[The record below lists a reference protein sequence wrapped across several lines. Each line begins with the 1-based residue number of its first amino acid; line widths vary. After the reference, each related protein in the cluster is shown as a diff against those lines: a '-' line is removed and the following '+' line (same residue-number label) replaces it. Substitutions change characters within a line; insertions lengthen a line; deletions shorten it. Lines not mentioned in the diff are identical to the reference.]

1 MAFNGTKFKVLRYG
15 FNEELKHVSNYMTP
29 EAEDTID
36 VKSVLRDLGIIM
48 NDQATWKN
56 HVDKVCSQ
64 VNQKAGLIQ
73 GHIEYCSQILQPL
86 KSGELQ
92 RLEHLQKILS
102 KKIPQVK
109 KLNY

>member
-56 HVDKVCSQ
+56 HVDKVF
-64 VNQKAGLIQ
+64 
-73 GHIEYCSQILQPL
+73 SQINQRQDVYQEPSDVEQPV
-86 KSGELQ
+86 S
-92 RLEHLQKILS
+92 
-102 KKIPQVK
+102 
-109 KLNY
+109 